1 MWVSTFPVNEGFYSC
16 FGECLPNIRG
26 IQATEIVFFFRERTE
41 RIKQKLLVNKT
52 KELPKSKNE
61 SDKEEEFEEYEF
73 GKERKEALKRKA

>member
-1 MWVSTFPVNEGFYSC
+1 MFWQMLSKCQSHLLKLF
-16 FGECLPNIRG
+16 L
-26 IQATEIVFFFRERTE
+26 FRERTE
-41 RIKQKLLVNKT
+41 RIKQKLLINKT

>member
-1 MWVSTFPVNEGFYSC
+1 MKGFTHVSANA
-16 FGECLPNIRG
+16 CLIS
-26 IQATEIVFFFRERTE
+26 QVFTEIVFFFRERTE

>member
-1 MWVSTFPVNEGFYSC
+1 MFWQMLSKFQRYLLKLF
-16 FGECLPNIRG
+16 L
-26 IQATEIVFFFRERTE
+26 FRERTE
-41 RIKQKLLVNKT
+41 RIKQKLLINKT

>member
-26 IQATEIVFFFRERTE
+26 IYWNCFFFRERTE